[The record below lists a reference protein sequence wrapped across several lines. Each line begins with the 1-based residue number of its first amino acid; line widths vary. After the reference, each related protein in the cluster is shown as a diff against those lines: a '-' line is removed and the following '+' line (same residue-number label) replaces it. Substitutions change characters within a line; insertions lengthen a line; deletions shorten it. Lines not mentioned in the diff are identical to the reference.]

1 MQYSEHYLES
11 VQRNSKFQ
19 LDNKTWNGGST
30 LGYYKEIK
38 ALVDKHNAK
47 SLLDYGCGKALHYK
61 EESPIKFEGQTF
73 DKFLG
78 IETVFKHDP
87 CVAEYSTLPP
97 AGQKFD
103 AVIMI
108 QALGLVPD
116 KDVPWVVELLMEHTA
131 KFCYIGNVD
140 PGKPV
145 KEKKR
150 ILTQHPGFSSGR
162 DMAWYENQFKNWKG
176 SEIVISWT

>member
-1 MQYSEHYLES
+1 MTYSEHYLES
-11 VQRNSKFQ
+11 VKRNSKFQ
-19 LDNKTWNGGST
+19 LNNKTWNGGST
-30 LGYYKEIK
+30 LGYYQEIK
-38 ALVDKHNAK
+38 QLVDKHNSK
-47 SLLDYGCGKALHYK
+47 SLLDYGCGKALHYN
-61 EESPIKFEGQTF
+61 EESAIKFEGQTF

-78 IETVFKHDP
+78 IKSVFKYDP
-87 CVAEYSTLPP
+87 CVEEFSVLPP
-97 AGQKFD
+97 TNQKFD

-116 KDVPWVVELLMEHTA
+116 KDIPWVVELLMSHTE

-150 ILTQHPGFSSGR
+150 ILTQNPGFDEAR
-162 DMAWYENQFKNWKG
+162 DKAWYENQFKNWSG
-176 SEIVISWT
+176 SEIIISWT